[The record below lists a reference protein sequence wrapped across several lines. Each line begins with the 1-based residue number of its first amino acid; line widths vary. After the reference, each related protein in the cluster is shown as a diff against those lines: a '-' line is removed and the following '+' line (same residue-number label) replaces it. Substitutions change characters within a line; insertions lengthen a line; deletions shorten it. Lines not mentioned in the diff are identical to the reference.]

1 MIQNA
6 TMATEIVDGMR
17 PVERH
22 VKRLF
27 DVVASVVLIVVLSP
41 LFLFIM
47 LLLKLKSSGPIFYRQ
62 ERIGYH
68 EQPFQILKFR
78 TMSPDTEQD
87 GLPQLVQKD
96 DPHLLPLGSF
106 LREHHLDEL
115 PQLFNILKGEMS
127 FVGPR
132 PERRYFIN
140 QIMEQNSDYRFIYLM
155 RPGTT
160 SMATLYNGYTDTI
173 EKMLI
178 RLQMDLDYYRKRS
191 LSLDAKILF
200 ITAKY
205 ILFGKKF

>member
-27 DVVASVVLIVVLSP
+27 DVVASIVLIVVLSP